1 MKILPTSLLCF
12 LCPLTSCFNLES
24 YAALGDSYAT
34 GAGTGH
40 AIVWPPSDAKCGRFT
55 GAYPK
60 QIINANKG
68 TIFRNLA
75 CGGSSTTSVLLSQV
89 PWIQDSRVITL
100 TIGGNEVDFFKVVN
114 DCIFQWVPLAS
125 CSATISRSRA
135 SIESDYFR
143 QNLEKLV
150 RRIVVDMDPGARLL
164 VTGYAKFF
172 NDETKQ
178 CDRVSFSRTNPEDT
192 LTKARRVELNDLV
205 RLLNTVIKTTAIDNG
220 AEYVDINAAFEGH
233 RFCEEGV
240 VEPDVQRNE
249 TWFLTVGSPGI
260 SDASSVV
267 DLLHHGPDDHQQ
279 TLGHG
284 GIPEFAV
291 FHPTM
296 LGQRAIAESIMK
308 QLEAGA
314 SEKAS
319 I

>member
-60 QIINANKG
+60 QIVNANKG

-125 CSATISRSRA
+125 CDASIARSRA

-143 QNLEKLV
+143 QNLEKV
-150 RRIVVDMDPGARLL
+150 IRRIVVNMGAGARLL

-172 NDETKQ
+172 NDETTQ

-192 LTKARRVELNDLV
+192 LTKARRAELNDLV
-205 RLLNTVIKTTAIDNG
+205 RLLNSVIETTAIDNG
-220 AEYVDINAAFEGH
+220 AEYVDMNAAFEGH

-249 TWFLTVGSPGI
+249 TWFLTVGSPSI
-260 SDASSVV
+260 SDAPSIVDSS
-267 DLLHHGPDDHQQ
+267 HPADHQE

-291 FHPTM
+291 FHPTI

-308 QLEAGA
+308 RLEAGA
-314 SEKAS
+314 SDKA
-319 I
+319 IL